1 MATLA
6 SVHIKSDLEK
16 RLEEEARYHEISKEE
31 LVVSVIETALDEQE
45 QLRAAQD
52 EATMIGVQQMRDGD
66 FMTLEEWETRM
77 ENHLRTLKNQ
87 SVK

>member
-16 RLEEEARYHEISKEE
+16 RLEQEARYHEISKEE

-66 FMTLEEWETRM
+66 FMTQEEWREKLDRM
-77 ENHLRTLKNQ
+77 IARKQRN
-87 SVK
+87 S